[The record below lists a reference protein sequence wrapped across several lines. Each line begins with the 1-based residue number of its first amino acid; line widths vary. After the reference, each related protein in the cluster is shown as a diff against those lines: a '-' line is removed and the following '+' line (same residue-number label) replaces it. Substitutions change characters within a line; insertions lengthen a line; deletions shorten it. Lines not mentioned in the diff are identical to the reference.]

1 MCEKKFASVEYINE
15 HYMNDID
22 LKDLAQIEHYNMN
35 YYTEWFKNNMGV
47 SPIECLQK
55 LRIDKKI
62 LDQNNSGNI
71 LNKC

>member
-15 HYMNDID
+15 HYIDDID
-22 LKDLAQIEHYNMN
+22 LKELAQIEHYNMN

-47 SPIECLQK
+47 SPIEYLQK

-62 LDQNNSGNI
+62 LDQNNSGNS